1 MTRLAVLLVLLA
13 QTVPGAP
20 PASPEPPNRT
30 VTVPPPHARAPR
42 PAAVRAV
49 PDSALAAIRADPA
62 FRYDRPVAE
71 QPSLADRFWRWVGEN
86 VLGPLLRGSGSTAG
100 QAFWLVAAL
109 LVLAAA
115 GAYLFRHGVG
125 GIFGR
130 RDLPADAED
139 PLLGVADIATVDL
152 AALLAAALARTDWR
166 AAVRLRYLV
175 ALQRLDARG
184 LVRWSRDKT
193 DRAFVREATLAGGAD
208 VGRAVGDVVRAF
220 QIVWYGGLAVDAARW
235 ARADARFARLDA
247 AVEALPRGA
256 ARASDVSRS
265 PA

>member
-1 MTRLAVLLVLLA
+1 MTRLAVLLLLQA
-13 QTVPGAP
+13 VPGAP

-30 VTVPPPHARAPR
+30 VAVPPPGARAPR
-42 PAAVRAV
+42 PAAVRPV

-62 FRYDRPVAE
+62 FQYDRPVAE
-71 QPSLADRFWRWVGEN
+71 QPSLAERFWRWVGEN
-86 VLGPLLRGSGSTAG
+86 LLGPLLRGSGSRAG
-100 QAFWLVAAL
+100 QAFWLAVAL

-125 GIFGR
+125 GVFGR
-130 RDLPADAED
+130 RDVPDDADD

-152 AALLAAALARTDWR
+152 AALLADALARGDWR

-193 DRAFVREATLAGGAD
+193 DRAFVREATAAGGAD
-208 VGRAVGDVVRAF
+208 VGRAVADVVRAF
-220 QIVWYGGLAVDAARW
+220 QLVWYGGLSVDAARW
-235 ARADARFARLDA
+235 SRVDARFARLDA
-247 AVEALPRGA
+247 AVDALPRGA
-256 ARASDVSRS
+256 ARTSRAQS